1 MIVTI
6 VQMNSTIG
14 DFEGNARRI
23 SELAAKAA
31 AAGETSAGA
40 SGSAAPGRPDF
51 VVFPEMALC
60 GYPPMDL
67 LDQDAFVDGNLSA
80 LRRLQKELPPDLAV
94 GVGYVDRNRSGS
106 GRSLVNAYS
115 VIAGGKVV
123 FTQEKTLLPTY
134 DVFDEAR
141 YFEPAK
147 ARKVFTPPSGR
158 IGFAICEDFWWEA
171 PPSPSFKY
179 PLDPVKELLDSDIDM
194 LIVPSASPFVSGKL
208 KTRLGLARKTA
219 REGHIPVLYCNA
231 VGANDSLVFDGR
243 SFAVSPEGETVAM
256 CGWDEAL
263 LTIDT
268 ATLAA
273 STISANAV
281 TDAGAGAGADSESH
295 NAMDAAAAGP
305 GAAGEAAI
313 EEIHQAL
320 VVGIRDYLRKSG
332 FSAACLGLSGGIDSA
347 IVAALAAEALGSA
360 NVTCIAMPSRFS
372 SGGSIDDSVE
382 LCRRG
387 NLRLERLSI
396 EAPFTA
402 YLNLLAAPF
411 AGRPF
416 NLAEEN
422 LQARIRGA
430 LLMAWSNK
438 FDSLLLTTGNKSEIA
453 AGYCTLYGDMCGAL
467 APIGDL
473 FKTEVYALARHLNAL
488 AAAAGKPEPIPLPI
502 IEKAPSAELRLGQKD
517 QDSLPEYDLLD
528 AILRRYIED
537 NASLSEIVAEGFD
550 REVVKKVLGL
560 TARAEYKRRQ
570 AAPVIKVSKRAFGVG
585 RRLPLARRCHETDL

>member
-263 LTIDT
+263 LTIDA

-281 TDAGAGAGADSESH
+281 TDAGAGAGDDSESH